1 MHGSDPTYLSTDRI
15 LEHPN
20 FLTCREAYLDAVLN
34 FYQFEPSLI
43 ELMLDGGRIMVYAV
57 VMAMWGGYREDDPRS
72 LPSISRLKKT
82 VDLFG
87 VASARQID
95 LIVARFVQVGY
106 LQIKPAPSDL
116 RMRIVLPTPAL
127 IEHDR
132 AFIKAHY
139 AALAEIA
146 GHTAYA
152 LPLAGD
158 LDFLKAVRGAWIAT
172 LEPMAREIF
181 SQNRPALRFY
191 AASAGMLMLMRLVQL
206 HVQADGGWIAI
217 DYTDFGRR
225 FGVSRTHVRT
235 LLKSAAAEG
244 EIEIDTRGHLRLLP
258 TLLSAFD
265 RNVAGRMSLLDRAH
279 ASALASLNDPIAAR

>member
-1 MHGSDPTYLSTDRI
+1 MPATDPTYLTTDRI

-20 FLTCREAYLDAVLN
+20 FLKCREAYLDAVLN
-34 FYQFEPSLI
+34 FYEFEPSLI

-57 VMAMWGGYREDDPRS
+57 VMAMWGGYREDDPES

-87 VASARQID
+87 VASPRQID
-95 LIVARFVQVGY
+95 LIIARFVQVGH
-106 LQIKPAPSDL
+106 LQIRPSPSDL
-116 RMRIVLPTPAL
+116 RMRIVLPTQAL

-139 AALAEIA
+139 AALAEIG
-146 GHTAYA
+146 GHDTYT

-158 LDFLKAVRGAWIAT
+158 LNFLKVIRGAWIAT
-172 LEPMAREIF
+172 LEPMAKEIF
-181 SQNRPALRFY
+181 SQNRSTLRFY

-206 HVQADGGWIAI
+206 QVQAGGGWIAI

-235 LLKSAAAEG
+235 LLKAAVDEG
-244 EIEIDTRGHLRLLP
+244 EIEFDAQGNLRLMP
-258 TLLSAFD
+258 KLLSAFD

-279 ASALASLNDPIAAR
+279 ATALASRTSPVAAG

>member
-1 MHGSDPTYLSTDRI
+1 MTDPAYLTTDRI

-20 FLTCREAYLDAVLN
+20 FLKCREAYLDAVVA
-34 FYQFEPSLI
+34 FYEFEPSLI

-57 VMAMWGGYREDDPRS
+57 VMAMWGGYREDDPES
-72 LPSISRLKKT
+72 LPSISRLKRT

-106 LQIKPAPSDL
+106 LQVTPAPSDL

-127 IEHDR
+127 VEHDR

-139 AALAEIA
+139 TALAEIA
-146 GHTAYA
+146 GRDAYA

-158 LDFLKAVRGAWIAT
+158 IDFLKAVRGAWVAT
-172 LEPMAREIF
+172 LEPMAKEIF
-181 SQNRPALRFY
+181 SQNRSTLRFY

-206 HVQADGGWIAI
+206 HSQTGGSWLAI

-235 LLKSAAAEG
+235 LLKAAAAEG
-244 EIEIDTRGHLRLLP
+244 EIEINARGSLLLTP
-258 TLLSAFD
+258 KLLEAFD

-279 ASALASLNDPIAAR
+279 ASALASLTPPVTAG